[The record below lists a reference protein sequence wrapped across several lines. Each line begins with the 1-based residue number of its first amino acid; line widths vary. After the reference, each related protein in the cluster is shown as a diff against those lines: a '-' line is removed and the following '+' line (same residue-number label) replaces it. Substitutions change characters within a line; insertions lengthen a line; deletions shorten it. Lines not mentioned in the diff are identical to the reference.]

1 MLAANLNDVERTK
14 WNYQRYIKNYL
25 RCVKAVDESIGQLLE
40 YLDESGLADNT
51 IVIYSSD
58 QGFYLGEH
66 GLFDKRWMYEESLR
80 SPLLVRW
87 PSVAKAGTVNDTDIV
102 SNLDFAQTFLDLA
115 GAEIPSDMQGRSLVP
130 IFKNET
136 PQDWREYHYYHYY
149 EHGGHG
155 VPLHFGVTN
164 GRFKLI
170 RYPDEENNTWEL
182 FDLKNDPMEMENI
195 YGQAN
200 PEIQQNLLAQLNRL
214 RAGYDLPEDELEG
227 MKQSGQR

>member
-1 MLAANLNDVERTK
+1 MK
-14 WNYQRYIKNYL
+14 
-25 RCVKAVDESIGQLLE
+25 
-40 YLDESGLADNT
+40 
-51 IVIYSSD
+51 
-58 QGFYLGEH
+58 
-66 GLFDKRWMYEESLR
+66 
-80 SPLLVRW
+80 
-87 PSVAKAGTVNDTDIV
+87 
-102 SNLDFAQTFLDLA
+102 
-115 GAEIPSDMQGRSLVP
+115 GRSLVP

-214 RAGYDLPEDELEG
+214 RTGYDLPEDELEG